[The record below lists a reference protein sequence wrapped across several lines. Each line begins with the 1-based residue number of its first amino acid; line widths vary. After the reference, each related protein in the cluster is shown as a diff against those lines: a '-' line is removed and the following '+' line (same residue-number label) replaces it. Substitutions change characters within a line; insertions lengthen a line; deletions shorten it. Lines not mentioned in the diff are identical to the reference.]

1 MFTLTRKDAGD
12 ITVVSVTGK
21 LIGGSDNSVIF
32 HDMFKTAIEEGR
44 RSFVVDLA
52 GAEWANSQGIGMLI
66 GAYTSTSNA
75 EGNLVLANTGERIQ
89 DILDVT
95 RLNLIFKSFD
105 SEDEATA
112 FVSQQAG

>member
-12 ITVVSVTGK
+12 ITVVSVAGK
-21 LIGGSDNSVIF
+21 LIGGSDNSVMF

-44 RSFVVDLA
+44 RRFVVDLA
-52 GAEWANSQGIGMLI
+52 GAEWANSQGVGMLI

-75 EGNLVLANTGERIQ
+75 EGHLVLANAGDRIQ

-105 SEDEATA
+105 SEEEATA
-112 FVSQQAG
+112 FVSAQAG

>member
-1 MFTLTRKDAGD
+1 MFSLTRKDAGD
-12 ITVVSVTGK
+12 VTVVAVTGK
-21 LIGGSDNSVIF
+21 LIGGPENSALF
-32 HDMFKTAIEEGR
+32 HDMFKGAIEDGR
-44 RSFVVDLA
+44 RKFVVDLA

-75 EGNLVLANTGERIQ
+75 EGSLVLANTTERIQ

-105 SEDEATA
+105 SEEEASA
-112 FVSQQAG
+112 FVDQS